1 MVHIRIVVKGMY
13 LIIIN
18 YLYIPTN
25 NIYEAKNN
33 NISFAL
39 LIHNSKL
46 GAVVRPLILM
56 KSMVF
61 SFYSQYD

>member
-1 MVHIRIVVKGMY
+1 MMLHIRIVVKGMY
-13 LIIIN
+13 MTIIK

-25 NIYEAKNN
+25 NIYEAKNI

-56 KSMVF
+56 ISMVVVRKL
-61 SFYSQYD
+61 